1 MFSFAGEDG
10 DVPVRVGALGA
21 WVSTLKL
28 RAAAVGSVLAAAS
41 VARTSK
47 LWEPS
52 ESGAEV
58 GVWVA
63 PGPLQGPKAAESK
76 RQAKLDPAS
85 EEWKEK
91 LGAGLLVGPE
101 GPESIVVSGGVESM
115 AATPQSG

>member
-1 MFSFAGEDG
+1 M
-10 DVPVRVGALGA
+10 
-21 WVSTLKL
+21 STLKL

-52 ESGAEV
+52 ESGEG

-63 PGPLQGPKAAESK
+63 PGPLQGAKAAESK

-91 LGAGLLVGPE
+91 LGEGLLVGPE
-101 GPESIVVSGGVESM
+101 GPESIVVSGGVES
-115 AATPQSG
+115 SV